1 LAANS
6 FPTTS
11 VRGQSRSYYDFK
23 RVATS
28 IKIYDIPV
36 KNPLA
41 YATIKE
47 PLINLIKRADAR
59 RGQAT
64 RSEAER
70 TALAG
75 PKGEVRSTE

>member
-1 LAANS
+1 MASNGL
-6 FPTTS
+6 
-11 VRGQSRSYYDFK
+11 R
-23 RVATS
+23 
-28 IKIYDIPV
+28 
-36 KNPLA
+36 
-41 YATIKE
+41 E

-59 RGQAT
+59 RGQVT